1 MFYKKRNIFKALLI
15 LPPIALAGS
24 PDLPAPQSQRE
35 TGPNRS
41 VMTIQLNTADQIIII
56 KGDPNLV
63 PENIRVGVTIFGVTG
78 SFSGVDT
85 ITQIPPLPS
94 PSLPLTTSSNRYTD
108 NGNGTIIDNRTRL
121 MWLKDANCFEEQDW
135 KTATQSAHQLADGQ
149 CGLIDGS
156 RQGMWRLPTK
166 TEWEAMMDSNYTFPA
181 LSNAVGTG
189 IWTEGNAFTGVQ
201 ADFYWSSSSNSEDQ
215 FVAWH
220 ANLGLGKM
228 YKDHRSLKKAV
239 WAVRGR

>member
-1 MFYKKRNIFKALLI
+1 MLYKNLSIFKALLI

-24 PDLPAPQSQRE
+24 PDSSAPQPQRE
-35 TGPNRS
+35 TGANRS

-56 KGDPNLV
+56 KGDSNLV

-85 ITQIPPLPS
+85 ITQIPALPS
-94 PSLPLTTSSNRYTD
+94 SPQALATSSNRYTD

-121 MWLKDANCFEEQDW
+121 IWLKEANCFGEQDW
-135 KTATQSAHQLADGQ
+135 ETAMQSARQLADGQ

-166 TEWEAMMDSNYTFPA
+166 LEWKAMIDNSYTFPT
-181 LSNAVGTG
+181 LSNSVGTG
-189 IWTEGNAFTGVQ
+189 IWTEGDAFTGVQ
-201 ADFYWSSSSNSEDQ
+201 TNFYWSSSTHPENK
-215 FVAWH
+215 FGAWH
-220 ANLGLGKM
+220 VNLGLGQV
-228 YKDHRSLKKAV
+228 YEDHRSLKKAV